1 MEHIIDPK
9 FFCCKKL
16 TFAVP
21 CYNHENYISECLDSI
36 LAQELNVPFDILV
49 CDDASTD
56 NTPNVLREY
65 LRKYP
70 DKIKVIFLEKNG
82 GNLHTLNTLFN
93 HIKSEYFYVV
103 DSDDYLLGTHFV
115 QKALDFLETH
125 PDYTMY
131 GGNCFFFKQGR
142 IKGCYLSKMV
152 LGLSFSWSDVC
163 KLHVCF
169 YPQTSC
175 ILYRNVIFSNG
186 ATNEFLQAEDD
197 FVHFVYR
204 GESMRIIK
212 HLQKGN
218 IFIPSDNVSVYR
230 VHEGGIL
237 RGKSLITGFI
247 RQVYVLLHLSR
258 IFPDYK
264 NFYESL
270 FFFHYPRVL
279 KAIYKNRGN
288 PNFLT
293 QEDCDLLKEI
303 YRLLPTANLDWSKLK
318 WHSNILVKCFYKART
333 YFTLLCRQMYRILSR
348 KQIV

>member
-9 FFCCKKL
+9 FFCHKKL

-36 LAQELNVPFDILV
+36 LAQKLNVPFDILV

-115 QKALDFLETH
+115 QKALDFLEIH

-131 GGNCFFFKQGR
+131 GGNCIFLKQGR
-142 IKGCYLSKMV
+142 LKGHYMSGMV
-152 LGLSFSWSDVC
+152 LGLSFSWNDICS
-163 KLHVCF
+163 HINF
-169 YPQTSC
+169 QPQTSC
-175 ILYRNVIFSNG
+175 LLYRNIVFLNG
-186 ATNEFLQAEDD
+186 ATDEFLQAENTFDR
-197 FVHFVYR
+197 FVYC
-204 GESMRIIK
+204 GENLRILR

-230 VHEGGIL
+230 VHEGGVL

-279 KAIYKNRGN
+279 KAIYKNRAN
-288 PNFLT
+288 PNYLR

-303 YRLLPTANLDWSKLK
+303 YRLLPTADLDWSKLK
-318 WHSNILVKCFYKART
+318 WHSFILIKCFYRAKT
-333 YFTLLCRQMYRILSR
+333 YAYLLCRQMYRILSR

>member
-9 FFCCKKL
+9 FFCSKKL

-36 LAQELNVPFDILV
+36 LAQKLDVPFDILV

-70 DKIKVIFLEKNG
+70 DEIKVIFLEKNG

-131 GGNCFFFKQGR
+131 GGNCFFLKQGR
-142 IKGCYLSKMV
+142 LKGRFLPKIV
-152 LGLSFSWSDVC
+152 LNLSFSWDNFSR
-163 KLHVCF
+163 L
-169 YPQTSC
+169 PQTSSL
-175 ILYRNVIFSNG
+175 LYRNVVFFNG
-186 ATNEFLQAEDD
+186 VSNEFLQAEESFDC
-197 FVHFVYR
+197 FFYR
-204 GESMRIIK
+204 GEDLRILR
-212 HLQKGN
+212 HLQKGKLFLSSDDVAIYRIHKN
-218 IFIPSDNVSVYR
+218 GIFRGNSKIGNLVLFAYAM
-230 VHEGGIL
+230 L
-237 RGKSLITGFI
+237 RSYTT
-247 RQVYVLLHLSR
+247 
-258 IFPDYK
+258 FPERKGY
-264 NFYESL
+264 YEAT
-270 FFFHYPRVL
+270 FFFYYVRAL
-279 KAIYKNRGN
+279 KAIYKNRWN

-318 WHSNILVKCFYKART
+318 WHSIILVKCFYKART
-333 YFTLLCRQMYRILSR
+333 YFILLCRQMHRILFR
-348 KQIV
+348 KEIV

>member
-9 FFCCKKL
+9 FFCRKKL

-70 DKIKVIFLEKNG
+70 DKIKVIFLGKNG

-131 GGNCFFFKQGR
+131 GGNCIFRKQGR
-142 IKGCYLSKMV
+142 LKGHFLPKIV
-152 LGLSFSWSDVC
+152 LGLSFSWDNFSYVS
-163 KLHVCF
+163 
-169 YPQTSC
+169 QTSGL
-175 ILYRNVIFSNG
+175 LYRNVIFFNG
-186 ATNEFLQAEDD
+186 VSSEFLQAENTFDR
-197 FVHFVYR
+197 FIYR
-204 GESMRIIK
+204 GENLRILR
-212 HLQKGN
+212 HLQKGKL
-218 IFIPSDNVSVYR
+218 FLSDDDVAVYR
-230 VHEGGIL
+230 IHKNGIFRGSRKIWRTIAWSYFML
-237 RGKSLITGFI
+237 RLCT
-247 RQVYVLLHLSR
+247 

-264 NFYESL
+264 KYYEAT
-270 FFFHYPRVL
+270 FFLYYSRVL

-303 YRLLPTANLDWSKLK
+303 YRLLPTADLDWSKLK
-318 WHSNILVKCFYKART
+318 WHSNILVKCFYKAKT
-333 YFTLLCRQMYRILSR
+333 YAWLLCRQMHRILSR
-348 KQIV
+348 KQIF

>member
-1 MEHIIDPK
+1 MERIIDPK
-9 FFCCKKL
+9 FFCRKKL

-21 CYNHENYISECLDSI
+21 CCNHENYISECLDSI
-36 LAQELNVPFDILV
+36 LAQKLNVPFDILI

-70 DKIKVIFLEKNG
+70 EKIKVIFLEKNG

-131 GGNCFFFKQGR
+131 GGNCFFLKQGR
-142 IKGCYLSKMV
+142 LKGRFLPKIV
-152 LGLSFSWSDVC
+152 LNLSFSWDTFSW
-163 KLHVCF
+163 L
-169 YPQTSC
+169 PQTSC
-175 ILYRNVIFSNG
+175 LLYRNVIFFNG
-186 ATNEFLQAEDD
+186 VSNEFLQAENTFDR
-197 FVHFVYR
+197 FVYG
-204 GESMRIIK
+204 GENLRMLR
-212 HLQKGN
+212 HLQKGKV
-218 IFIPSDNVSVYR
+218 FLSGDDMSVYR
-230 VHEGGIL
+230 IHKNGIFQGSRKIWRTIGTSYFML
-237 RGKSLITGFI
+237 RLYT
-247 RQVYVLLHLSR
+247 

-264 NFYESL
+264 KYYEAT
-270 FFFHYPRVL
+270 FFLYYSRVL

-318 WHSNILVKCFYKART
+318 WHSFILIKCFYKAKT
-333 YFTLLCRQMYRILSR
+333 YARLLCRQMYRILSR

>member
-9 FFCCKKL
+9 FFCRKKL

-21 CYNHENYISECLDSI
+21 CCNHENYISECLDSI

-56 NTPNVLREY
+56 NTPNILREY

-131 GGNCFFFKQGR
+131 GGNCFFLKQGR
-142 IKGCYLSKMV
+142 LKGRFLPKIV
-152 LGLSFSWSDVC
+152 LNLSFSWDNKNWISVC
-163 KLHVCF
+163 PRTAC
-169 YPQTSC
+169 C
-175 ILYRNVIFSNG
+175 LYRNVIFFNG
-186 ATNEFLQAEDD
+186 VTNDFLLAEQEQCSTYV
-197 FVHFVYR
+197 FR
-204 GESMRIIK
+204 GESARFLK
-212 HLQKGN
+212 HLQNGKL
-218 IFIPSDNVSVYR
+218 FLSSEDVAACR
-230 VHEGGIL
+230 VHNDGIYN
-237 RGKSLITGFI
+237 GKPFI
-247 RQVYVLLHLSR
+247 FNYIGALVTYLNFCE
-258 IFPDYK
+258 IFPGHK
-264 NFYESL
+264 KFYESL
-270 FFFHYPRVL
+270 FFFHYSRTL
-279 KAIYKNRGN
+279 KLIYKNRGN

-303 YRLLPTANLDWSKLK
+303 YRLLPTADLDWSKLK
-318 WHSNILVKCFYKART
+318 WHSSILVKCFYKART
-333 YFTLLCRQMYRILSR
+333 CAWLLCRQMYRILSR
-348 KQIV
+348 KRIV

>member
-21 CYNHENYISECLDSI
+21 CCNHENYISECLDSI

-70 DKIKVIFLEKNG
+70 DKIKVIFLGKNG

-103 DSDDYLLGTHFV
+103 DSDDYLLGTHFI

-125 PDYTMY
+125 PNYTMY
-131 GGNCFFFKQGR
+131 GGNCFFLKQGR
-142 IKGCYLSKMV
+142 LKGHYMSGMV
-152 LGLSFSWSDVC
+152 LGLSFSWNDICS
-163 KLHVCF
+163 HINF
-169 YPQTSC
+169 QSQTSC
-175 ILYRNVIFSNG
+175 LLYRNIVFLNG
-186 ATNEFLQAEDD
+186 ATDEFLQAENTFDR
-197 FVHFVYR
+197 FVYC
-204 GESMRIIK
+204 GENLRILR
-212 HLQKGN
+212 HLQEGKL
-218 IFIPSDNVSVYR
+218 FLSDDDMAVYR
-230 VHEGGIL
+230 IHKNGIFRGCIDITRSIRYVYGYL
-237 RGKSLITGFI
+237 RLCE
-247 RQVYVLLHLSR
+247 
-258 IFPDYK
+258 IFPDHK

-270 FFFHYPRVL
+270 FFFHYSRVL
-279 KAIYKNRGN
+279 KKIYKNRVN
-288 PNFLT
+288 PNYLQ

-303 YRLLPTANLDWSKLK
+303 YRLLPTADLDWSKFK
-318 WHSNILVKCFYKART
+318 WHSSILVKCFYKAKT
-333 YFTLLCRQMYRILSR
+333 YAWLLCRQMHRILSR
-348 KQIV
+348 KQIF

>member
-1 MEHIIDPK
+1 MEHIIDPE
-9 FFCCKKL
+9 FFCRKKL

-36 LAQELNVPFDILV
+36 LAQELNVSFDILV

-131 GGNCFFFKQGR
+131 GGNCFFLKQR
-142 IKGCYLSKMV
+142 RLKGHFLPKVV
-152 LGLSFSWSDVC
+152 LNLSFSWDNFSRV
-163 KLHVCF
+163 
-169 YPQTSC
+169 PQTSC
-175 ILYRNVIFSNG
+175 LLYRNVVFFNG
-186 ATNEFLQAEDD
+186 VTNEFLQAENSFDR
-197 FVHFVYR
+197 FVYR
-204 GESMRIIK
+204 GENFRILRHFQRGK
-212 HLQKGN
+212 LFLSGDD
-218 IFIPSDNVSVYR
+218 SAVYR
-230 VHEGGIL
+230 IHKNGIFRGNSEIRNFIVLAYFELRLYTLLSERKGYHEV
-237 RGKSLITGFI
+237 T
-247 RQVYVLLHLSR
+247 
-258 IFPDYK
+258 
-264 NFYESL
+264 
-270 FFFHYPRVL
+270 FFFYYSRAL

-303 YRLLPTANLDWSKLK
+303 YRLLSTADLDWSKLK
-318 WHSNILVKCFYKART
+318 YHLSILIKCFYKVKT
-333 YFTLLCRQMYRILSR
+333 YFILLCRQVYRILNR